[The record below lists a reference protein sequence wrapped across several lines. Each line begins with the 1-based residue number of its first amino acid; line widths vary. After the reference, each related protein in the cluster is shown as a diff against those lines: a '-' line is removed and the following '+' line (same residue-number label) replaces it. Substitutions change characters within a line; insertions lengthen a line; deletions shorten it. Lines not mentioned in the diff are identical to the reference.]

1 MIVTGAKMK
10 RLILAGTLVPLLL
23 LAGCGGSAT
32 TPATAAG
39 QAAKTAGGRT
49 FAALRV
55 QTVTVHVGELS
66 ASNDTAGSVMPV
78 TQSSV
83 ASQVAGVAQRI
94 ARKAGDW
101 VQEGATVVQLEDSLL
116 KLAVQNAQAAL
127 ENTKINYAI
136 GQDNSSQAN
145 PKLSLQVQSAQSALA
160 SAQKNYDSQKAL
172 NDIGGNSSSQLDNS
186 RSQHE
191 QAQANLEAAKSALDQ
206 NQKADTQSIAQL
218 KLAVDQARNQLQIAQ
233 LNLQNSVIKAP
244 FAGQI
249 AAVNVNPGTY
259 VGLNTGV
266 FVLVSAD
273 RQINFNVPPPD
284 APNLKVGGIVQFSY
298 LGATYPVRISQEP
311 SAPINGVVPMVAAVP
326 RNISPPYGAVGTVSY
341 TLTVAKGALVPIAA
355 LEVNEDQNFLYTVA
369 NGKAATQNIT
379 ILGEAGTTAAV
390 AGIGEGTEVIV
401 NAPPGLLAGTTVQA
415 IQ

>member
-1 MIVTGAKMK
+1 
-10 RLILAGTLVPLLL
+10 VP
-23 LAGCGGSAT
+23 A
-32 TPATAAG
+32 
-39 QAAKTAGGRT
+39 
-49 FAALRV
+49 
-55 QTVTVHVGELS
+55 
-66 ASNDTAGSVMPV
+66 

-94 ARKAGDW
+94 ERQAGDW
-101 VQEGATVVQLEDSLL
+101 VPAGATVVQLEDSQL
-116 KLAVQNAQAAL
+116 KLAVQNAQTVL
-127 ENTKINYAI
+127 ESARINYSI
-136 GQDNSSQAN
+136 GQDNSSQAS
-145 PKLSLQVQSAQSALA
+145 PKLALQAQSAQSALA

-172 NDIGGNSSSQLDNS
+172 NDIGGNSASQLDNA
-186 RSQHE
+186 RSQLE
-191 QAQANLEAAKSALDQ
+191 QSQANLEAAKSALDQ

-218 KLAVDQARNQLQIAQ
+218 KLAVDQAQNQLQIAR
-233 LNLQNSVIKAP
+233 LNLANAAIKAP

-266 FVLVSAD
+266 FVLVSAE

-284 APNLKVGGIVQFSY
+284 APNLKVGSFVRFSY
-298 LGATYPVRISQEP
+298 LGATYPVRISQAP
-311 SAPINGVVPMVAAVP
+311 SAPIGGVVPMVAAVP

-341 TLTVAKGALVPIAA
+341 TLTIAKGALVPIAS
-355 LEVNEDQNFLYTVA
+355 LEVNEDQNYLYTVA

-401 NAPPGLLAGTTVQA
+401 NAPPGLLAGATVQA